1 MNNKLELLQE
11 DLKVAEAKA
20 WAETEAEA
28 AAEVEAA
35 VEAWREAEAEVM
47 ARAEAW
53 REAKDRARAR
63 VVRIKAEI
71 AELEKVK
78 C

>member
-1 MNNKLELLQE
+1 MNNKLEQLQE

-35 VEAWREAEAEVM
+35 VEAWREA
-47 ARAEAW
+47 
-53 REAKDRARAR
+53 KDRARAR